1 MTLRSA
7 RLTLAGMP
15 SGEIDS
21 VEVGLNLG
29 FLSIKGGWRPN
40 DAERDAA
47 WELYVELATRIA
59 VVPLRGGEGLIREAL
74 TSLYSLFDTT
84 RGILRQYGPV
94 LARPRPAGEYS
105 FGQLAMLVLNYEL
118 RPLLARWH
126 PALQDWE
133 STRPADRSKVA
144 HEDSWE
150 QAARLRGEIEQTRRR
165 LVAYADLLAAAAGVP
180 PLTSYPT
187 T

>member
-1 MTLRSA
+1 VTLRSL
-7 RLTLAGMP
+7 RLTLADMP
-15 SGEIDS
+15 SGEIDR

-29 FLSIKGGWRPN
+29 VLSIKGGWKPN

-74 TSLYSLFDTT
+74 TSLYLMFDTT
-84 RGILRQYGPV
+84 RGILRKYGPV

-133 STRPADRSKVA
+133 SARTAEQSQVA

-150 QAARLRGEIEQTRRR
+150 HAARLRSEIEQTRRR

>member
-1 MTLRSA
+1 VTLRSA

-29 FLSIKGGWRPN
+29 FLSIKGEWKPN
-40 DAERDAA
+40 DQERDAA

-84 RGILRQYGPV
+84 RGILRKYGPV

-105 FGQLAMLVLNYEL
+105 FGQLSLLVLNFEL

-133 STRPADRSKVA
+133 TRQPADQSKVA

-150 QAARLRGEIEQTRRR
+150 HAARLRGEIEQTRQR

-180 PLTSYPT
+180 PLTSYPNT
-187 T
+187 

>member
-1 MTLRSA
+1 
-7 RLTLAGMP
+7 MP
-15 SGEIDS
+15 SGEIDR

-29 FLSIKGGWRPN
+29 VLTIKGGWKPN

-74 TSLYSLFDTT
+74 TSLYSMFGTT
-84 RGILRQYGPV
+84 RGILRKYGPV

-133 STRPADRSKVA
+133 ARQPADQSTVA
-144 HEDSWE
+144 HEDAWE
-150 QAARLRGEIEQTRRR
+150 HAAQLRGEIEQTRQR